1 MSNSDFLQKGNIS
14 MLWDVISDEE
24 IFKFLPRDLQLNV
37 SQMFINNVNG
47 FFEVE
52 RKKTNNLV
60 EINKKYIILILNHI
74 KNNFQKKPHNKIKI
88 LEEEPVKEVIT
99 YEEIHNERKSQFE
112 KDLVKRQEEFT
123 NAVTVKVPEV
133 PEFTDKQI
141 ETPIKEMDKIIKEMT
156 AKRNYD
162 VEQINR
168 NYQSD
173 INSSSNWLKSQET
186 SIKSEKITKQNGEEI
201 SQNQNY
207 SKSKYLHTFNEFVE
221 SPSKKNVSW
230 GDSREINSITI
241 EDSYNDSYNHDNN
254 GEIETNIF
262 KKLKKVD
269 NKQEIEQKQEIDK
282 KQEFKNN
289 ISLTLTENTNEMRIS
304 HVENEIKIINNKLDT
319 IINLLSNK

>member
-14 MLWDVISDEE
+14 MLWDVISDEA
-24 IFKFLPRDLQLNV
+24 IFKFLPRELQLKV

-47 FFEVE
+47 FFEAE
-52 RKKTNNLV
+52 RKKTNSLM

-74 KNNFQKKPHNKIKI
+74 KNNFQIQTHNKIKI
-88 LEEEPVKEVIT
+88 LEEEPVKEIIT

-112 KDLVKRQEEFT
+112 KDLAKRQEEFT

-186 SIKSEKITKQNGEEI
+186 SIKSEKITKQNERNERR
-201 SQNQNY
+201 NQN
-207 SKSKYLHTFNEFVE
+207 
-221 SPSKKNVSW
+221 
-230 GDSREINSITI
+230 R
-241 EDSYNDSYNHDNN
+241 
-254 GEIETNIF
+254 
-262 KKLKKVD
+262 
-269 NKQEIEQKQEIDK
+269 
-282 KQEFKNN
+282 
-289 ISLTLTENTNEMRIS
+289 
-304 HVENEIKIINNKLDT
+304 
-319 IINLLSNK
+319 